1 MSVLRPP
8 FRHSFAPPSIPAV
21 VFVLIAILVPIGLQD
36 PLLNSDGDLARH
48 LAHGRY
54 ILTQG
59 HLITTDPFSFTRPGA
74 PFLGFEYGSQIIF
87 AAAERVGGLPAVAVL
102 AGLLLALTYALLA
115 RFMLRR
121 GVDPL
126 LAYVA
131 TTIGAA
137 LGAGHWVA
145 RPHLFSLLLSILL
158 LEMLESGKPR
168 PLWRYVLLF
177 ALWANIHGGF
187 VLGLILISI
196 YLAGALAEW
205 FTAGPASEFKPRA
218 RLYGGA
224 LGVSLVATLLNPH
237 GLELQRHM
245 VAFFGQKYLLDNTAE
260 FTSPD
265 FHDIVGKMFL
275 IGLLLSMVSLI
286 LVQRR
291 PSFPR
296 LFMICAMTAFALNAV
311 RNVALFGLIAIPLVA
326 LEVNDAWQRLPDP
339 GGVRG
344 RFAQTAQRTSTLP
357 WCLAMTLLLV
367 VLGASRGRVGSTQLI
382 RDGFNPETFPVTAV
396 AKGRSAGLQGHLF
409 SEFAWGGYLVYAWPE
424 QRIFIDGGTDFFG
437 PELFREFADIKQ
449 LRPGWRKLLE
459 KWDISLA
466 LLRRQTTLSHEL
478 SRDPRW
484 HTWYCDSLAVL
495 YRRSPEPSPSV
506 ARKSADSAEASLQAC
521 AGSGTAGHSHK

>member
-1 MSVLRPP
+1 VSALRRP
-8 FRHSFAPPSIPAV
+8 FRRSLAPPSIPAV
-21 VFVLIAILVPIGLQD
+21 VFLLVAALVPIGLQD

-48 LAHGRY
+48 LAHGRH
-54 ILTQG
+54 ILAHG
-59 HLITTDPFSFTRPGA
+59 LITTDPFSFTRPGA

-87 AAAERVGGLPAVAVL
+87 AAAERWGGLPAVAVL
-102 AGLLLALTYALLA
+102 AGLLLATTYALLA

-126 LAYVA
+126 LAYLA

-145 RPHLFSLLLSILL
+145 RPHLFSLLLSLLL
-158 LEMLESGKPR
+158 LEMLESPKPR
-168 PLWRYVLLF
+168 PLWQYVLFF

-187 VLGLILISI
+187 VFGLILIGV

-205 FTAGPASEFKPRA
+205 IAAGPTSEFKPRA
-218 RLYGGA
+218 RHYAGA
-224 LGVSLVATLLNPH
+224 LAASLVGTLLNPH
-237 GLELQRHM
+237 GVELHKH
-245 VAFFGQKYLLDNTAE
+245 VLAFFGQRYLLDNTAE

-275 IGLLLSMVSLI
+275 MGLLLSVGSLI
-286 LVQRR
+286 LVQKR

-296 LFMICAMTAFALNAV
+296 LFAVCAMIAFGLTAV

-326 LEVNDAWQRLPDP
+326 LEVNDGWKRLPDP
-339 GGVRG
+339 GGIRG
-344 RFAQTAQRTSTLP
+344 RFGQTAQRTSTLP
-357 WCLAMTLLLV
+357 WCLGLTILLV
-367 VLGASRGRVGSTQLI
+367 ALAASRGRVGSTQLI
-382 RDGFNPETFPVTAV
+382 RDGFSPETFPVAAV
-396 AKGRSAGLQGHLF
+396 AKGRQAGLQGHLF

-437 PELFREFADIKQ
+437 PELFKEFADIKQ
-449 LRPGWRKLLE
+449 LRPGWRKLLQ
-459 KWDISLA
+459 KWDVSLA

-484 HTWYCDSLAVL
+484 QLWYCDSLSVL
-495 YRRSPEPSPSV
+495 LRRSDEPGSAFSI
-506 ARKSADSAEASLQAC
+506 AGADSAESRLDTC
-521 AGSGTAGHSHK
+521 WLRPRRDSHE

>member
-1 MSVLRPP
+1 
-8 FRHSFAPPSIPAV
+8 V
-21 VFVLIAILVPIGLQD
+21 VFILIALLVPIGLQD

-54 ILTQG
+54 ILAHG

-87 AAAERVGGLPAVAVL
+87 AAAERIGGLPAVAIL
-102 AGLLLALTYALLA
+102 AGLLLAVTYAMLA
-115 RFMLRR
+115 SFMLRR

-126 LAYVA
+126 LAYLA

-145 RPHLFSLLLSILL
+145 RPHLFSLLLSLLL
-158 LEMLESGKPR
+158 LEMLESPKAR
-168 PLWRYVLLF
+168 PLWQYGLLF

-187 VLGLILISI
+187 VLGLILIGV

-205 FTAGPASEFKPRA
+205 LTAGPTSEFKPRA
-218 RLYGGA
+218 RHYAGA
-224 LGVSLVATLLNPH
+224 LIVALLATLLNPH
-237 GLELQRHM
+237 GLELQRHLL
-245 VAFFGQKYLLDNTAE
+245 AFFGQKYLFDNTAE

-275 IGLLLSMVSLI
+275 IGLLLSVVSLI
-286 LVQRR
+286 LVQKR
-291 PSFPR
+291 PSLPR
-296 LFMICAMTAFALNAV
+296 LFVVCAMTAFALNAV

-326 LEVNDAWQRLPDP
+326 LHVNDAWQRLPDP

-344 RFAQTAQRTSTLP
+344 RFSQTAQRTSTVP
-357 WCLAMTLLLV
+357 WCLGLTVLLV

-396 AKGRSAGLQGHLF
+396 AKGRWAGLEGHIF

-437 PELFREFADIKQ
+437 PELFKEFADIKQ
-449 LRPGWRKLLE
+449 LRPGWRKLFE
-459 KWDISLA
+459 QRDISLA

-478 SRDPRW
+478 ARDPRW
-484 HTWYCDSLAVL
+484 HTWYCDSLSVL
-495 YRRSPEPSPSV
+495 LRRSENTDTSFSPG
-506 ARKSADSAEASLQAC
+506 AADSAESRLESCWLRPRRDPHQ
-521 AGSGTAGHSHK
+521 